1 MKIKRRNIT
10 LIEVM
15 IVMLLIALFTGVVA
29 YNYSGSLEV
38 GKANT
43 TKMAMDKLE
52 NTLALILAE
61 HPDCI
66 NNIES
71 EWQSLVRASPLVKNA
86 DSLIKDGW
94 GQTFEVSVD
103 SRSDDIVIYSKK
115 YEEYQRR
122 HHDKS

>member
-1 MKIKRRNIT
+1 MMKTKRRNIT

-43 TKMAMDKLE
+43 TKMAMEKLE
-52 NTLALILAE
+52 NTLALIIAE
-61 HPDCI
+61 NPGEADKVEG
-66 NNIES
+66 N
-71 EWQSLVRASPLVKNA
+71 WQELVKNSPLVKKA

-94 GQTFEVSVD
+94 GQTFEVSMD
-103 SRSDDIVIYSKK
+103 PNQKIIIHSRKL
-115 YEEYQRR
+115 EEYNRR
-122 HHDKS
+122 EGKS